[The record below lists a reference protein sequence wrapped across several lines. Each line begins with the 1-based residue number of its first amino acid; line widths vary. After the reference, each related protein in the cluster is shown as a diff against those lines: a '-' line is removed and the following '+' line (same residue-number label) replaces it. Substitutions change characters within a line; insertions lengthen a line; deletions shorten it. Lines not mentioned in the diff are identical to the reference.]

1 MIDRLTN
8 LEKEI
13 NNIAQVISEI
23 REDLKDLKRSK
34 ETQQPNQSFL
44 MVSIF

>member
-1 MIDRLTN
+1 MIDQLTN

-13 NNIAQVISEI
+13 NNIAQVINEI
-23 REDLKDLKRSK
+23 REELKDLKRSK